1 MIIAILGKSCS
12 GKDTIVQKLAEEYRN
27 DSRVSIAK
35 SYTTRPK
42 RIDEEDGK
50 EYHFVTDDEYKK
62 MLYEE
67 KNLVVNTVFFVGENV
82 LRYGITKE
90 ELQKSDINI
99 VILNPYSIGQ
109 LKRSFSEKEIFT
121 ILLEVPKTK
130 RILRYFKRDTFNLKN
145 IKNCFRRAKADD
157 RDFKKL
163 NVDYTLENK
172 EVNNTVNYIK
182 DIINVELGI
191 IESTKCR

>member
-12 GKDTIVQKLAEEYRN
+12 GKDTIVQKLAEEYQN

-42 RIDEEDGK
+42 RVDEEDGK
-50 EYHFVTDDEYKK
+50 EYHFVTDDGYKK

-109 LKRSFSEKEIFT
+109 LKRNFSEKEIFT

-145 IKNCFRRAKADD
+145 IKNCFRRVKADD